1 MKIISSLQNPLIKN
15 LLSLQKKSRER
26 KNQNLFVV
34 EGKREIERALLG
46 KYFFKII
53 FIREGS
59 SNIFI
64 DFDENISDFIT
75 IENKLFD
82 KITIRSGSEKYI
94 GLGISKKHALDDFK
108 LNSKGIILVAE
119 SIEKPGNIGALLRT
133 SSALGISAFIMT
145 NPKTD
150 IYHPNVIRSSLGGVF
165 NIPIIISNSDEI
177 ITYFSKNKI
186 NVISGAITTNSISM
200 NKANYKK
207 PCAIVVGSESK
218 GLEKIWI
225 ENSSEVVKINMN
237 NNIDSLNVSVAAA
250 ILMKHALEN

>member
-186 NVISGAITTNSISM
+186 NVISGAITTNSILM

>member
-1 MKIISSLQNPLIKN
+1 LKIISSLQNPLIKN

-186 NVISGAITTNSISM
+186 NVISGAITTNSILM

>member
-1 MKIISSLQNPLIKN
+1 
-15 LLSLQKKSRER
+15 LSLQKKSRER